1 MDKLQPTASNDP
13 SRQHTGWKTKW
24 LSIVF
29 TLGIA
34 AKLLAASNVNAA
46 IYTYSIS
53 NYPSLQN
60 NATLSGSITV
70 DTTGGFET
78 PSSSGR
84 FEIGH
89 SAITSWDFTVTPSGG
104 SALTLTSNDINAS
117 ASGAGGAFA
126 LYATPTEL
134 SVNTGASLR
143 LQADYLI
150 ASDTA
155 ALEWVYSSPSYALTG
170 IPFGG
175 SVWINSDRTQLDNT
189 FPSNGVNPSWV
200 FATAV
205 PEPSTFAMGMC
216 ARGCRGVGWLLS
228 EARGIGLTV
237 RAAKKLRYHAHSEN
251 VKARLLG

>member
-1 MDKLQPTASNDP
+1 MDRFQPTAGNGQ
-13 SRQHTGWKTKW
+13 SRRHTGWKTKC
-24 LSIVF
+24 LRIVF

-34 AKLLAASNVNAA
+34 AQLLAASNANAA

-70 DTTGGFET
+70 NTTGGFET
-78 PSSSGR
+78 PPSSGR

-104 SALTLTSNDINAS
+104 SAVTLTSTGINAS
-117 ASGAGGAFA
+117 ATGSGGSFA
-126 LYATPTEL
+126 MYATPTEL
-134 SVNTGASLR
+134 SVNTGSSLR

-155 ALEWVYSSPSYALTG
+155 ALDWNYSSPSYALTG
-170 IPFGG
+170 LPFGG

-189 FPSNGVNPSWV
+189 FPSNGVNDSWV

-205 PEPSTFAMGMC
+205 PEPSTFAMGIC
-216 ARGCRGVGWLLS
+216 GVAAVVWDVYRRRRHADSELRCVPIKRLS
-228 EARGIGLTV
+228 
-237 RAAKKLRYHAHSEN
+237 
-251 VKARLLG
+251 